1 MTAHNTILS
10 DTIRVLRFPLI
21 VGVVLIHNNL
31 CDIMVGG
38 RHVSAPPEGDWAFAH
53 YFMTYFSDVLPRIC
67 VPLFFAISGYL
78 FFYRTHLK

>member
-10 DTIRVLRFPLI
+10 DAIRVLRFPLI

-38 RHVSAPPEGDWAFAH
+38 RHVSAPPEGD
-53 YFMTYFSDVLPRIC
+53 
-67 VPLFFAISGYL
+67 
-78 FFYRTHLK
+78 